1 MNIAGTVEANL
12 RAALRSARRLKSRP
26 VHPDT
31 VDHWLKLML
40 DAKAEPEARQSS
52 RTFKLIGDAEP
63 N

>member
-12 RAALRSARRLKSRP
+12 RAALRSGRLKSRP

-40 DAKAEPEARQSS
+40 DARAEPEARQSS

>member
-12 RAALRSARRLKSRP
+12 RATLRSGRLKSRP

-52 RTFKLIGDAEP
+52 RTFKLIGDPEP

>member
-12 RAALRSARRLKSRP
+12 RAALRSGRLKSRP

-40 DAKAEPEARQSS
+40 DAKAEPEA
-52 RTFKLIGDAEP
+52 KAIL
-63 N
+63 